1 MSRGRK
7 RGEKR
12 GEKGRRKGEGI
23 EREREREGVAWTEKV
38 GGKRG
43 FNEMPVK
50 SGNWLS
56 FADQRWRIRAV
67 SEAWLR
73 LESKGT
79 NILLIYCRC
88 ANLV

>member
-50 SGNWLS
+50 SG
-56 FADQRWRIRAV
+56 
-67 SEAWLR
+67 
-73 LESKGT
+73 
-79 NILLIYCRC
+79 
-88 ANLV
+88 